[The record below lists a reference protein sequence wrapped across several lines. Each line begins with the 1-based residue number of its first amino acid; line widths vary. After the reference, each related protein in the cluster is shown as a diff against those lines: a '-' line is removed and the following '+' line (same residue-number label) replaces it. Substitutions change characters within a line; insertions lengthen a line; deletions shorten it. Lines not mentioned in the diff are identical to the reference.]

1 MKKEIKWFYEIGQTI
16 RDDKRNIIISN
27 REFRMRKYKNEKSK
41 YEKKEKWYKY
51 TCNKCGWTEGWIE
64 EYSLSQQNN
73 GCSCCANRTVVE
85 GYNDIPT
92 TAPWMIPYFQGGY
105 DEAKLY
111 TKNSGKKVTPICP
124 ICKRI
129 KDKPMIISNICK
141 RHSINCECSDK
152 TSYGEKVI
160 FNILEQLTL
169 GFTTQLT
176 YTVLK
181 WCKNYRYDFYVP
193 SLNIIIETHGEQHY
207 IQTNRKQA
215 KTLEEE
221 QENDKTKKEL
231 ALSNGIK
238 EENYIVIDCRKSNL
252 EFIKRNILNSKLGEL
267 FDMSNINWASV
278 EEFALS
284 SRVKEACDLWND
296 GIDSTRKIGRLMK
309 LSYPTIIRYLTKGEY
324 IGWTTY
330 NGREELIKG
339 AKKQGKNG
347 KLVEIFKGDKS
358 LGVFKSCA
366 ELSRQSEELFDIK
379 FNLNG
384 IVRVC
389 NKERSHHKGYI
400 FRYI

>member
-1 MKKEIKWFYEIGQTI
+1 MCKEIKWRYSINYRI
-16 RDDKRNIIISN
+16 KNNKRDIIITD
-27 REFRMRKYKNEKSK
+27 RECRIRKYKNGSK
-41 YEKKEKWYKY
+41 NDKWYKY
-51 TCNKCGWTEGWIE
+51 TCNVCGWTEGWIRE
-64 EYSLSQQNN
+64 DSLSE
-73 GCSCCANRTVVE
+73 GCCCSCCSNKTAVE
-85 GYNDIPT
+85 NINSIVAKEET
-92 TAPWMIPYFQGGY
+92 QWMIKYFQGGY

-111 TKNSGKKVTPICP
+111 TKCSGQRIIPVCP
-124 ICKRI
+124 DCGRI
-129 KDKPMIISNICK
+129 KDKPMLISNIYK
-141 RHSINCECSDK
+141 RHSINCGCSDR
-152 TSYGEKVI
+152 TSYGEKVM
-160 FNILEQLTL
+160 FNVLEQLEL

-176 YTVLK
+176 HTVLT
-181 WCKNYRYDFYVP
+181 WCKNYLYDFYIP

-215 KTLEEE
+215 KNLYEE
-221 QENDKTKKEL
+221 QENDKAKKEL

-238 EENYIVIDCRKSNL
+238 EENYIVIDCRKSEL
-252 EFIKRNILNSKLGEL
+252 GFIKNSILNSNLSKIYNLSII
-267 FDMSNINWASV
+267 DWKRV

-284 SRVKEACDLWND
+284 SRIKEACDLWNK
-296 GIDSTRKIGRLMK
+296 GIKPTREIGCLMK

-339 AKKQGKNG
+339 AKRQGKNG

-358 LGVFKSCA
+358 LGIFKSCA